1 MHQGFNL
8 QDLKRKMEA
17 MQIKEH
23 NTGNENSEERLFV
36 DKKKFLANKGFSRE
50 EPSKKRLDELK
61 IDDFLLYSTL
71 GLIL

>member
-17 MQIKEH
+17 MQIKEC
-23 NTGNENSEERLFV
+23 NAGNESSEERLFI
-36 DKKKFLANKGFSRE
+36 DKKKFLSNKGFSRE
-50 EPSKKRLDELK
+50 EHPKKRYDELK

-71 GLIL
+71 GI